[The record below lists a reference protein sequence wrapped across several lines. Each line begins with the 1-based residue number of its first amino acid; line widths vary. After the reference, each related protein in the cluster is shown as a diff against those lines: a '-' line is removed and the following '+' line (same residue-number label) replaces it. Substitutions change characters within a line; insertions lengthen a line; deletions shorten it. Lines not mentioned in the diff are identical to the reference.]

1 MQQANEM
8 EKLVQELE
16 ENVDEMNIYIE
27 KTVKVLREVAE
38 ILDNHCKNCQIFSA
52 IGRFSA
58 AFCDCLG
65 IAGNLDVITDDYAG
79 SLAMAS
85 TTSGMTGAVLNVWQA
100 YKASSEIRLRVTD
113 IEREAIKSIC
123 KVTKNIDVLRSLRSG
138 ENRNRLVF
146 LAEHI
151 IKRFGSGHFLLS
163 LIEESLPVDVLYRIP
178 VNTARDAS
186 ELVLK
191 AGGGYAGIGPGIKT
205 VAKTVGETGAKVATS
220 TAGDVGA
227 SLASESSSVVA
238 RAAAWSS
245 HYKGSVRAAEYVGPN
260 VRAINIEKFKL
271 TFGACGDVSVAEE
284 YLTVAEIGSN
294 TAPFREACGRDVAQ
308 ESGAWVGAEVRVPF
322 GTKFVRS
329 IITAGF
335 LFWDC
340 KTLYNTLNDIKN
352 NKRSDVSKYLRKRA
366 FAFEALLPETKINTT
381 TP

>member
-1 MQQANEM
+1 MQQDDYQMQQANEM

-16 ENVDEMNIYIE
+16 ENVNEMNSDIE
-27 KTVKVLREVAE
+27 KTVKVLLEVAE

-52 IGRFSA
+52 VGRFSA
-58 AFCDCLG
+58 VFCDCLG

-85 TTSGMTGAVLNVWQA
+85 TTSGMSGAVLNVWQA
-100 YKASSEIRLRVTD
+100 YKASSELLRVTD
-113 IEREAIKSIC
+113 IEREAIKSIR
-123 KVTKNIDVLRSLRSG
+123 KVTKNIDVLRSG
-138 ENRNRLVF
+138 ENRNRLLF
-146 LAEHI
+146 LAEHV
-151 IKRFGSGHFLLS
+151 IKRFGSGHFILS

-191 AGGGYAGIGPGIKT
+191 AGGAYAGIGPGIKT

-220 TAGDVGA
+220 TAGDVGV
-227 SLASESSSVVA
+227 SIASEGSSVVA

-245 HYKGSVRAAEYVGPN
+245 HCKGSVRAAEYVGPN
-260 VRAINIEKFKL
+260 VRAINIEKFQL
-271 TFGACGDVSVAEE
+271 TFGACGDATAAEK
-284 YLTVAEIGSN
+284 YVPVAEIGRN
-294 TAPFREACGRDVAQ
+294 TASFRDASGRDVTQ
-308 ESGAWVGAEVRVPF
+308 ESGAWVGAEIRVPF

-335 LFWDC
+335 LVWDC

-352 NKRSDVSKYLRKRA
+352 NKGSDVSKYLRKRA
-366 FAFEALLPETKINTT
+366 RAFEALLPAHQE
-381 TP
+381 

>member
-16 ENVDEMNIYIE
+16 ENVNEMNSDIE
-27 KTVKVLREVAE
+27 KTVKVLLEVAE
-38 ILDNHCKNCQIFSA
+38 ILDNHCRNCQIFSA
-52 IGRFSA
+52 VGRFSA
-58 AFCDCLG
+58 VFCDCLG

-85 TTSGMTGAVLNVWQA
+85 TTSGMSGAVLNVWQA
-100 YKASSEIRLRVTD
+100 YKASSELLRVTD
-113 IEREAIKSIC
+113 IEREAIKSIR
-123 KVTKNIDVLRSLRSG
+123 KVTKNIDVLRSG

-146 LAEHI
+146 LAEHV
-151 IKRFGSGHFLLS
+151 IKRFGSGHFILS

-191 AGGGYAGIGPGIKT
+191 AGGAYAGIGPGIKT

-220 TAGDVGA
+220 TAGDVGV
-227 SLASESSSVVA
+227 SIASEGSSVVA

-245 HYKGSVRAAEYVGPN
+245 HCKGSVRAAEYVGPN
-260 VRAINIEKFKL
+260 VRAINIEKFQL
-271 TFGACGDVSVAEE
+271 TFGACGDASAAEK
-284 YLTVAEIGSN
+284 YVPLAEIGRN
-294 TAPFREACGRDVAQ
+294 TTSFRDASGRDVTQ
-308 ESGAWVGAEVRVPF
+308 ESGAWVGAEIRVPF

-335 LFWDC
+335 LVWDC

-352 NKRSDVSKYLRKRA
+352 NKGSDVSKYLRKRA
-366 FAFEALLPETKINTT
+366 RAFEALLPANQE
-381 TP
+381 

>member
-58 AFCDCLG
+58 VFCDCLG

-100 YKASSEIRLRVTD
+100 YKVSSEILRVTD
-113 IEREAIKSIC
+113 IEREAIKLIR
-123 KVTKNIDVLRSLRSG
+123 KVTKNIDVLRSG

-146 LAEHI
+146 LAEHVT
-151 IKRFGSGHFLLS
+151 KRFGSGHFLLS

-178 VNTARDAS
+178 VNTARNAS

-191 AGGGYAGIGPGIKT
+191 AGGAYAGIGASIKT
-205 VAKTVGETGAKVATS
+205 VANTVGETGAKVATS

-245 HYKGSVRAAEYVGPN
+245 HYKGSVRTAEYVGPN

-284 YLTVAEIGSN
+284 CLTVAEIGSN
-294 TAPFREACGRDVAQ
+294 TAPFRDACGRDVTQ

-322 GTKFVRS
+322 GTKFVTS

-335 LFWDC
+335 LVWDC
-340 KTLYNTLNDIKN
+340 KTLYNTLNDVKN
-352 NKRSDVSKYLRKRA
+352 NKGSDVSESLRRRA
-366 FAFEALLPETKINTT
+366 CAFEALLPANQE
-381 TP
+381 

>member
-16 ENVDEMNIYIE
+16 ENVNEMNIYIE

-52 IGRFSA
+52 VGRFSA
-58 AFCDCLG
+58 VFCDCLG
-65 IAGNLDVITDDYAG
+65 IAGNLDVITAEYAG

-123 KVTKNIDVLRSLRSG
+123 KVTKNIDVLRSG

-146 LAEHI
+146 LAEHV
-151 IKRFGSGHFLLS
+151 IKRFGSGHFILS
-163 LIEESLPVDVLYRIP
+163 LIEESLPVDVLYKIP

-191 AGGGYAGIGPGIKT
+191 AGGAYAGIGPGIKT

-220 TAGDVGA
+220 TAGDVGS

-245 HYKGSVRAAEYVGPN
+245 HCKGSVRAAEYVGPN
-260 VRAINIEKFKL
+260 VRAINIEKFQL
-271 TFGACGDVSVAEE
+271 TFGACGDASVAEK
-284 YLTVAEIGSN
+284 YVPVAEIGRN
-294 TAPFREACGRDVAQ
+294 TASFGDASGRDVTQ
-308 ESGAWVGAEVRVPF
+308 ESGACVGAEIRVPF

-335 LFWDC
+335 LVWDC

-352 NKRSDVSKYLRKRA
+352 NKGSDVSKYLRKRA
-366 FAFEALLPETKINTT
+366 CAFEALLPANQE
-381 TP
+381 

>member
-16 ENVDEMNIYIE
+16 ENVNEMNIYIE

-38 ILDNHCKNCQIFSA
+38 ILDNYCKNCQIFSA

-58 AFCDCLG
+58 VFCDCLR
-65 IAGNLDVITDDYAG
+65 IAGNLDVITDDYAS

-100 YKASSEIRLRVTD
+100 CKASSEIRLRVTD

-123 KVTKNIDVLRSLRSG
+123 KVTKNIDVLRSC

-146 LAEHI
+146 LAEHV
-151 IKRFGSGHFLLS
+151 IKRFGSGHFILP

-191 AGGGYAGIGPGIKT
+191 AGGAYAGIGPGIKT

-220 TAGDVGA
+220 TAGDVGV
-227 SLASESSSVVA
+227 SIASESSSVVA

-260 VRAINIEKFKL
+260 VRAINIEKFQL
-271 TFGACGDVSVAEE
+271 TFGACGDASVAEK
-284 YLTVAEIGSN
+284 YVPVAEICRN
-294 TAPFREACGRDVAQ
+294 TASFCDASGRDVTQ
-308 ESGAWVGAEVRVPF
+308 ESGAWVGAEIRVPF

-335 LFWDC
+335 LVWDC
-340 KTLYNTLNDIKN
+340 KTLYNTLNDMKN
-352 NKRSDVSKYLRKRA
+352 NKGSDVSKYLRRRA
-366 FAFEALLPETKINTT
+366 CAFEALLPANQE
-381 TP
+381 